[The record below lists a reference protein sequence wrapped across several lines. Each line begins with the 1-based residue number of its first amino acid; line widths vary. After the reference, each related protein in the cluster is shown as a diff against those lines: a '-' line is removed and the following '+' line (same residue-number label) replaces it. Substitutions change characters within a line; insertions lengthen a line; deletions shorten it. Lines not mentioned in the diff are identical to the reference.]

1 MKRKVAIFVD
11 AGFFI
16 RLFTSKIDP
25 NMIMS
30 PEKLA
35 KAMWHYW
42 IKHVD
47 RKNGEIHSLL
57 QSHLSNVLL
66 I

>member
-16 RLFTSKIDP
+16 RIFTSKIDP
-25 NMIMS
+25 EMKMS

-35 KAMWHYW
+35 KEMWRYW
-42 IKHVD
+42 IRHVD
-47 RKNGEIHSLL
+47 RRKK
-57 QSHLSNVLL
+57 LS
-66 I
+66 